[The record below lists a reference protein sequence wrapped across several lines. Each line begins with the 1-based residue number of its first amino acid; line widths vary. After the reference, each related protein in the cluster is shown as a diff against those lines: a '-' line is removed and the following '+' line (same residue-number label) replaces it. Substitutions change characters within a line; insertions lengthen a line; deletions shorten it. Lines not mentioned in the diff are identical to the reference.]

1 MAIKNVKGWYLP
13 EWDKHFEKMLR
24 VIDNK
29 YEYQYEQRKYA
40 LSWVKDFNCNSID
53 VGSNIGFWSKQL
65 AEKFKHVYAFEPH
78 PDNNECYKKNLKDY
92 NNYTVYEIAVSNVS
106 NKILNLYVSPNE
118 CGNASLNNFGVLEGT
133 TNLKINA
140 VDLKK
145 IPVKVEKIDD
155 YNLKDIGFIKVDCQ
169 NHEQEVVEGAIQ
181 TIDKYSPVLCLELP
195 IRNEKEINYRNN
207 MIEYLKKYNY
217 IYKGSSGKETL
228 FTR

>member
-1 MAIKNVKGWYLP
+1 MKNVKDWYLP
-13 EWDKHFEKMLR
+13 DWDTHFEKMLR

-40 LSWVKDFNCNSID
+40 LSWVKNFNCNALD

-65 AEKFKHVYAFEPH
+65 AEKFKHIYAFEPH
-78 PDNNECYKKNLKDY
+78 PDNNECYKKNLNDY
-92 NNYTVYEIAVSNVS
+92 KNYTLYENAVSNVS
-106 NKILNLYVSPNE
+106 NKILNLYVSEDE
-118 CGNASLNNFGVLEGT
+118 CGNASLNNFGVIEGT
-133 TNLKINA
+133 TDKKINI
-140 VDLKK
+140 VDLKT

-195 IRNEKEINYRNN
+195 IRNQKEIDYRNN

-217 IYKGSSGKETL
+217 IYRGAKNKETI